1 MYVKKLRKMEK
12 SLAMKK
18 VRQWV
23 NGLSIKRKL
32 IFYGYLTISPV
43 MILISLALLVFNYD
57 KAKQEWLDGNLS
69 NISVL
74 SENFNAVQMEVKDYT
89 TYLCINTQ
97 LNKLLT
103 ARDIGEKN
111 KNARLWEEET
121 PIQYV
126 QNVLALKGYIKTIA
140 IYPEN
145 GIRPYL
151 RGMDGSVYV
160 QEIEDIWLS
169 DIYAETMKSEYKYI
183 WRSIPKGNSE
193 LYTMNKEDK
202 IVLCREMFDLAR
214 KVPLGYIVIG
224 IGQEYYQ
231 NLMKNVIQDKEESIL
246 VLGADGSELSCY
258 GEIDGKVANYI
269 KNIDYKSQEY
279 MEEGWYFSYGSYDIV
294 CCKMGENSGVVC
306 KIMPQYGIW
315 THLRGNIYASL
326 ILLVGALIGMLPLLL
341 IISNLVTRPLHKVSN
356 AIRKFS
362 NGDFEQKVEVVTK
375 DEVGEV
381 AECFNSMVDAIRDL
395 INENY
400 VIKLREK
407 ESEIAVLQAQINPHF
422 LYNTLDSLY
431 WQAMEEEAEEL
442 AESIL
447 ALSQLFRLALNRGK
461 SEIMVRD
468 EMELVSC
475 YLRIQKMRFAKR
487 LDYQMEVDAEVSEV
501 KIPKL
506 IIQPFVENAIVHGFE
521 KVEGKCELKVQARRD
536 GDFVQFE
543 IEDTGVGMSSEQI
556 AQVWAMEPERYTKQ
570 RIGRYAI
577 KNIRERLRLIYK
589 GNFRLEIQSVVGEGT
604 RVMIAVPFKGENW

>member
-1 MYVKKLRKMEK
+1 MN
-12 SLAMKK
+12 K

-32 IFYGYLTISPV
+32 IFYGYLTVFPV
-43 MILISLALLVFNYD
+43 MILISLALFVFNYD
-57 KAKQEWLDGNLS
+57 RAKQEWLNGNLS
-69 NISVL
+69 NVNVL
-74 SENFNAVQMEVKDYT
+74 SENLSGVHAEIKDFT

-97 LNKLLT
+97 LSKLLT
-103 ARDIGEKN
+103 AHDIKEKN

-126 QNVLALKGYIKTIA
+126 QSVLALKGYIKTLA

-151 RGMDGSVYV
+151 KGMDGSVYV
-160 QEIEDIWLS
+160 QEIENIWLT
-169 DIYAETMKSEYKYI
+169 DLYADTMGSEYKYV

-202 IVLCREMFDLAR
+202 IVICREMFDLGR
-214 KVPLGYIVIG
+214 KVPLGFIVIG
-224 IGQEYYQ
+224 ISQDFYQ
-231 NLMKNVIQDKEESIL
+231 DLIKNVVHDENESVL
-246 VLGADGSELSCY
+246 VLGPDGSELSSY
-258 GEIDGKVANYI
+258 GKMDKDVAEYL
-269 KNIDYKSQEY
+269 KNIDYAKEEY
-279 MEEGWYFSYGSYDIV
+279 LDKGVYISYGGYDIV
-294 CCKMGENSGVVC
+294 CRQMGENAGVVC
-306 KIMPQYGIW
+306 KIMPRYGVW
-315 THLRGNIYASL
+315 AQLKGNVHTSL
-326 ILLVGALIGMLPLLL
+326 ILLLGVLAGILPLFLV
-341 IISNLVTRPLHKVSN
+341 ISNLVTRPLRQVSN
-356 AIRKFS
+356 AIRSFS
-362 NGDFEQKVEVVTK
+362 GGDFEQKVEVATR

-381 AECFNSMVDAIRDL
+381 AACFNSMVDAIKNL

-431 WQAMEEEAEEL
+431 WQAMEEENEEL

-447 ALSQLFRLALNRGK
+447 ALSQLFRLVLSQGQ
-461 SEIMVRD
+461 SEIMVGS

-475 YLRIQKMRFAKR
+475 YLKIQKMRFAKR
-487 LDYQMEVDAEVSEV
+487 LDYRVEVEEDVREV

-521 KVEGKCELKVQARRD
+521 KVEGKCELKVQVRRD
-536 GDFVQFE
+536 GDFVRFE
-543 IEDTGVGMSSEQI
+543 IEETGVGMTSEQI
-556 AQVWAMEPERYTKQ
+556 AQVWKKEPERYTKQ

-589 GNFRLEIQSVVGEGT
+589 GNFQLNIQSVVGKGT
-604 RVMIAVPFKGENW
+604 KVVIAVPFKEGMNDTVEITDRR

>member
-1 MYVKKLRKMEK
+1 MN
-12 SLAMKK
+12 K

-32 IFYGYLTISPV
+32 IFYGYLTVFPV
-43 MILISLALLVFNYD
+43 MILISLALFVFNYD
-57 KAKQEWLDGNLS
+57 REKQEWLNGNLS
-69 NISVL
+69 NVNVL
-74 SENFNAVQMEVKDYT
+74 SENLSGVHAEIKDFT

-97 LNKLLT
+97 LSKLLT
-103 ARDIGEKN
+103 THDIKEKN

-126 QNVLALKGYIKTIA
+126 QSVLALKGYIKTLA

-151 RGMDGSVYV
+151 KGMDGSVYV
-160 QEIEDIWLS
+160 QEIENIWMTDL
-169 DIYAETMKSEYKYI
+169 YADTMSSRYKYV

-193 LYTMNKEDK
+193 LYTKNKEDK
-202 IVLCREMFDLAR
+202 IVLCREMFDLGR
-214 KVPLGYIVIG
+214 KVPLGFIVIG
-224 IGQEYYQ
+224 ISQDFYQ
-231 NLMKNVIQDKEESIL
+231 DLIKNVVHDENESVL
-246 VLGADGSELSCY
+246 VLGPDGSELSSY
-258 GEIDGKVANYI
+258 GKMDKDVAEYL
-269 KNIDYKSQEY
+269 KNIDYAKEEY
-279 MEEGWYFSYGSYDIV
+279 LDKGVYISYGGYDIV
-294 CCKMGENSGVVC
+294 CRQMGENAGVVC
-306 KIMPQYGIW
+306 KIMPRYGVW
-315 THLRGNIYASL
+315 AQLKGNVHTSL
-326 ILLVGALIGMLPLLL
+326 ILLLGVLAGILPLFLV
-341 IISNLVTRPLHKVSN
+341 ISNLVTRPLRQVSN
-356 AIRKFS
+356 AIRSFS
-362 NGDFEQKVEVVTK
+362 GGDFEQKVEVATR

-381 AECFNSMVDAIRDL
+381 AACFNSMVDAIKNL

-431 WQAMEEEAEEL
+431 WQAMEEENEEL

-447 ALSQLFRLALNRGK
+447 ALSQLFRLVLSQGQ
-461 SEIMVRD
+461 SEIMVGS

-475 YLRIQKMRFAKR
+475 YLQIQKMRFAKR
-487 LDYQMEVDAEVSEV
+487 LDYRVEVEEDVREV

-521 KVEGKCELKVQARRD
+521 KVEGKCELKVQVRRD
-536 GDFVQFE
+536 GDFVRFE
-543 IEDTGVGMSSEQI
+543 IEDTGVGMTSEQI
-556 AQVWAMEPERYTKQ
+556 AQVWKKEPERYTKQ

-589 GNFRLEIQSVVGEGT
+589 GNFQLNIQSVVGKGT
-604 RVMIAVPFKGENW
+604 KVVIAVPFKEGMNDTVKITDRR

>member
-1 MYVKKLRKMEK
+1 
-12 SLAMKK
+12 MKK

-32 IFYGYLTISPV
+32 IFYGYLTVSPV
-43 MILISLALLVFNYD
+43 VILISLALLIFNYD
-57 KAKQEWLDGNLS
+57 RTKQGWMNANLS
-69 NISVL
+69 NVNVL
-74 SENFNAVQMEVKDYT
+74 SENLNAIQTEIKDFT

-97 LNKLLT
+97 LSKLLT
-103 ARDIGEKN
+103 TGNVGEKN

-151 RGMDGSVYV
+151 KGMDGSVYV
-160 QEIEDIWLS
+160 QEMKNIWLS
-169 DIYAETMKSEYKYI
+169 DIYTDTINSEYKYV
-183 WRSIPKGNSE
+183 WRSIPKGSSE

-214 KVPLGYIVIG
+214 KVPLGFIVIG
-224 IGQEYYQ
+224 ISQEYYQ
-231 NLMKNVIQDKEESIL
+231 DLIKNVVQNEDESVL
-246 VLGADGSELSCY
+246 VLGADSSELSRY
-258 GEIDGKVANYI
+258 GKINKKVADYL
-269 KNIDYKSQEY
+269 KNMNDANKKNL
-279 MEEGWYFSYGSYDIV
+279 EEGMHFSYANYDIA
-294 CCKMGENSGVVC
+294 CRQMGENGGIVC
-306 KIMPQYGIW
+306 KIMPEYGVW
-315 THLRGNIYASL
+315 AHLKGNLYTSL
-326 ILLVGALIGMLPLLL
+326 ILLIGVLAGMLPLLL
-341 IISNLVTRPLHKVSN
+341 IISNLVTRPLRQVSN

-362 NGDFEQKVEVVTK
+362 GGDFEQRVEVVTS

-381 AECFNSMVDAIRDL
+381 AVCFNSMVDAIKNL

-431 WQAMEEEAEEL
+431 WQAMDAENEEL

-447 ALSQLFRLALNRGK
+447 ALSQLFRLVLNQGQ
-461 SEIMVRD
+461 SEIMVES
-468 EMELVSC
+468 EMELVAC
-475 YLRIQKMRFAKR
+475 YLKIQKMRFTKR
-487 LDYQMEVDAEVSEV
+487 LEYQVEVDEEIKKV

-506 IIQPFVENAIVHGFE
+506 VIQPFVENAIVHGFE
-521 KVEGKCELKVQARRD
+521 KVVGKCELKVRARRD

-543 IEDTGVGMSSEQI
+543 IEDTGIGMSQEQI
-556 AQVWAMEPERYTKQ
+556 DEVWKREPERYTKQ

-577 KNIRERLRLIYK
+577 RNIRERLRLLYK
-589 GNFRLEIQSVVGEGT
+589 GNFQLDIQSVVGKGT
-604 RVMIAVPFKGENW
+604 KVIIRVPF